1 MTGKLIYLEPAEELG
16 YEGGWI
22 IKLND
27 GKSYNNIFTICDE
40 SKEWIENNDP
50 SKEMDVDFT
59 VLCDC
64 HYNEETNTAKHK
76 LVARLNVV

>member
-1 MTGKLIYLEPAEELG
+1 MKGKLIYLEPAEELG

-40 SKEWIENNDP
+40 SKEWIEENNP
-50 SKEMDVDFT
+50 PKEMDVEFT
-59 VLCDC
+59 VFCNC
-64 HYNEETNTAKHK
+64 YYNEETNTASHG
-76 LVARLNVV
+76 LLARLNVV